1 MNNIYFKELFEL
13 AEDFNKFWHRKYYE
27 VNIRGS
33 RTYKN
38 FNDYYQKHLEGKKQ
52 EQEKYNDPNREVSEA
67 KRKLIR
73 DLITNEKSIKKE
85 GLEFIVF
92 TYKMK
97 RYRDINSFED
107 LLSNDN
113 KRRAY
118 FIYNTSVIVSYEEK
132 VGDHYESG
140 SIENTF
146 CSIAKTKPKSDRQ
159 FKETC
164 ELIENSTI
172 EELMEMLRK
181 EFKQSK
187 NVWKKRFEEEL
198 EEKKKMQE
206 ESRNYF
212 MPNWVK
218 TIVKTKPDVLKDILK
233 KYSNEDGFSFEKVI
247 PMPKELDVERGSRG
261 QDGLMYLFLENDNG
275 ISKEKINQVFRSLN
289 PFFSDIYKEKRFK
302 MVEEKYSENKSKTEY
317 NESVK
322 LAKQYIYNYNKYGY
336 ADWYNWRCDNWGTK
350 WDLTEL
356 DYNKD
361 TMIFQTAWNFAG
373 NVILELSRRYP
384 EAVFECKFADEGM
397 QENSGIL
404 KIKDG
409 EVFEEKYNL
418 EMESIDKIWDYYLD
432 DSEKESSN
440 EEIDNEIEM
449 EY

>member
-38 FNDYYQKHLEGKKQ
+38 FNDYYQKHLKGKKQ

-206 ESRNYF
+206 ESR
-212 MPNWVK
+212 
-218 TIVKTKPDVLKDILK
+218 
-233 KYSNEDGFSFEKVI
+233 
-247 PMPKELDVERGSRG
+247 KEL
-261 QDGLMYLFLENDNG
+261 
-275 ISKEKINQVFRSLN
+275 
-289 PFFSDIYKEKRFK
+289 
-302 MVEEKYSENKSKTEY
+302 
-317 NESVK
+317 
-322 LAKQYIYNYNKYGY
+322 
-336 ADWYNWRCDNWGTK
+336 
-350 WDLTEL
+350 
-356 DYNKD
+356 
-361 TMIFQTAWNFAG
+361 
-373 NVILELSRRYP
+373 
-384 EAVFECKFADEGM
+384 
-397 QENSGIL
+397 
-404 KIKDG
+404 
-409 EVFEEKYNL
+409 
-418 EMESIDKIWDYYLD
+418 
-432 DSEKESSN
+432 
-440 EEIDNEIEM
+440 EEIRRKRELEKAKK
-449 EY
+449 

>member
-38 FNDYYQKHLEGKKQ
+38 FNDYYQKHLESKKQ
-52 EQEKYNDPNREVSEA
+52 EQEKYNDPNREVSEE

-97 RYRDINSFED
+97 RYRYINSFED

-206 ESRNYF
+206 ESR
-212 MPNWVK
+212 
-218 TIVKTKPDVLKDILK
+218 
-233 KYSNEDGFSFEKVI
+233 
-247 PMPKELDVERGSRG
+247 KEL
-261 QDGLMYLFLENDNG
+261 
-275 ISKEKINQVFRSLN
+275 
-289 PFFSDIYKEKRFK
+289 
-302 MVEEKYSENKSKTEY
+302 
-317 NESVK
+317 
-322 LAKQYIYNYNKYGY
+322 
-336 ADWYNWRCDNWGTK
+336 
-350 WDLTEL
+350 
-356 DYNKD
+356 
-361 TMIFQTAWNFAG
+361 
-373 NVILELSRRYP
+373 
-384 EAVFECKFADEGM
+384 
-397 QENSGIL
+397 
-404 KIKDG
+404 
-409 EVFEEKYNL
+409 
-418 EMESIDKIWDYYLD
+418 
-432 DSEKESSN
+432 
-440 EEIDNEIEM
+440 EEIRRKRELEKK
-449 EY
+449 

>member
-38 FNDYYQKHLEGKKQ
+38 FNDYY
-52 EQEKYNDPNREVSEA
+52 
-67 KRKLIR
+67 LIR

-206 ESRNYF
+206 ESR
-212 MPNWVK
+212 
-218 TIVKTKPDVLKDILK
+218 
-233 KYSNEDGFSFEKVI
+233 
-247 PMPKELDVERGSRG
+247 KEL
-261 QDGLMYLFLENDNG
+261 
-275 ISKEKINQVFRSLN
+275 
-289 PFFSDIYKEKRFK
+289 
-302 MVEEKYSENKSKTEY
+302 
-317 NESVK
+317 
-322 LAKQYIYNYNKYGY
+322 
-336 ADWYNWRCDNWGTK
+336 
-350 WDLTEL
+350 
-356 DYNKD
+356 
-361 TMIFQTAWNFAG
+361 
-373 NVILELSRRYP
+373 
-384 EAVFECKFADEGM
+384 
-397 QENSGIL
+397 
-404 KIKDG
+404 
-409 EVFEEKYNL
+409 
-418 EMESIDKIWDYYLD
+418 
-432 DSEKESSN
+432 
-440 EEIDNEIEM
+440 EEIRRKRELEKK
-449 EY
+449 